1 MKCLICSIEIDDKKE
16 FHGAVGPQGQQIED
30 VLGKFNHA
38 QELGKWTHVTL
49 TAQKAVGSVT
59 ILSGHI
65 CPVHNVAEGCIALVT
80 LAVAPSTVSRDDVPV
95 SSKKFK

>member
-16 FHGAVGPQGQQIED
+16 FPVTIGPQGQQVED

-49 TAQKAVGSVT
+49 TAQKAVGSVAL
-59 ILSGHI
+59 LSGHI
-65 CPVHNVAEGCIALVT
+65 CSAHSVTEGSLVLIT
-80 LAVAPSTVSRDDVPV
+80 AAPSPIPKDDIPVPF
-95 SSKKFK
+95 KKLK